1 MGENLSRIAP
11 ESKVRQSPDAVAR
24 ELSPS
29 EGGVLL
35 HLKTAQYHGLNP
47 VGLLIWEL
55 LDGERTVSDVVDAVR
70 ARVEDAPPELEGEV
84 LSFLNDVHERGL
96 VQVD

>member
-1 MGENLSRIAP
+1 MGETVSRIMR
-11 ESKVRQSPDAVAR
+11 ESRVRQSPDVVAR
-24 ELSPS
+24 ELSPA

-35 HLKTAQYHGLNP
+35 HVETAQYHGLNP

-55 LDGERTVSDVVDAVR
+55 IDGERTVTEVVEAVR
-70 ARVEDAPPELEGEV
+70 ARLEEAPPQLEDEV

-96 VQVD
+96 VVLE

>member
-1 MGENLSRIAP
+1 MGASVSKITP
-11 ESKVRQSPDAVAR
+11 ESRVRRSPDVVAR
-24 ELSPS
+24 ELSPA

-35 HLKTAQYHGLNP
+35 HVKTAQYHGLNP

-55 LDGERTVSDVVDAVR
+55 LDGERTVSDVVEAVC
-70 ARVEDAPPELEGEV
+70 AQVDESPPGLADDV

-96 VQVD
+96 VVTA

>member
-1 MGENLSRIAP
+1 MEERVPRIVP

-35 HLKTAQYHGLNP
+35 HLTTAQYHGLNP

-55 LDGERTVSDVVDAVR
+55 LDGERTVSDVVEAVR
-70 ARVEDAPPELEGEV
+70 ARVEEAPPDLEREV

-96 VQVD
+96 VLVD

>member
-1 MGENLSRIAP
+1 MGASVSGITP
-11 ESKVRQSPDAVAR
+11 DSKVRQSPDVVAR
-24 ELSPS
+24 ELSPA

-35 HLKTAQYHGLNP
+35 HVNTAQYHGLNP

-55 LDGERTVSDVVDAVR
+55 LDGERTVSEVVEAVR
-70 ARVEDAPPELEGEV
+70 ARVEEAPPGIAHEV

-96 VQVD
+96 VVSE